1 MSTLND
7 IKYYASQSKI
17 TSTLVV
23 INILCFFVFRL
34 LDSRGFS
41 ILYENDFLIDWGADV
56 AGLTFSGQYWRM
68 FTNLFMHASFTHL
81 AMNMLA
87 LWSIGPILEQRIPH
101 MAFIGIYLFS
111 GLVGSLSSDIA
122 TINQNVISCGAS
134 GAILGIITALLAYCL
149 VFRSN
154 IQEMPIKAMLVSLV
168 LTAGLG
174 ILPSINNMAHI
185 GGACAGF
192 VLGGLISLCLKT
204 FKYPNKLILFIISL
218 LFVITAFGL
227 YIGYMHY
234 ALPNGYYL
242 YYK

>member
-41 ILYENDFLIDWGADV
+41 TLYENHFLIDWGADV
-56 AGLTFSGQYWRM
+56 AGLTFSGQYWRI
-68 FTNLFMHASFTHL
+68 FTNLFMHVGFTHL

-87 LWSIGPILEQRIPH
+87 LWSIGPILEQRIPR
-101 MAFIGIYLFS
+101 MAFLGIYLFS

-174 ILPSINNMAHI
+174 LLPSINNMAHV
-185 GGACAGF
+185 GGACTGF
-192 VLGGLISLCLKT
+192 VLGGLISLSLKT
-204 FKYPNKLILFIISL
+204 FKYPSKLTLLSISL
-218 LFVITAFGL
+218 LFIITALGL
-227 YIGYMHY
+227 YTGYMHY
-234 ALPNGYYL
+234 TLPNGYYF
-242 YYK
+242 YN

>member
-41 ILYENDFLIDWGADV
+41 TLYENHFLIDWGADV

-68 FTNLFMHASFTHL
+68 FTNLFMHVGFTHL

-87 LWSIGPILEQRIPH
+87 LWSIGPILEKRIPAI
-101 MAFIGIYLFS
+101 AFLGIYLFS

-122 TINQNVISCGAS
+122 TINQNIISCGAS

-149 VFRSN
+149 VFKAN
-154 IQEMPIKAMLVSLV
+154 IQEMPVKVMLISLI

-174 ILPSINNMAHI
+174 LLPSIDNMAHI

-192 VLGGLISLCLKT
+192 VLGGLISLCIKT
-204 FKYPNKLILFIISL
+204 FKYPSKLTLLIISL
-218 LFVITAFGL
+218 LFIVTALGL
-227 YIGYMHY
+227 YIVYMHY
-234 ALPNGYYL
+234 ALPSDYYI
-242 YYK
+242 YN